1 MTATSTVY
9 KTLDELT
16 AAIIKAADGQPLSAE
31 NWERIADAVPLEV
44 SAEIPAATLWQ
55 LETAA
60 MRACDGSPLS
70 HAVYSLAARQAFL
83 RMR

>member
-1 MTATSTVY
+1 MTATSMIH

-31 NWERIADAVPLEV
+31 TWERIADAVPLEV
-44 SAEIPAATLWQ
+44 SAEIPARILWE
-55 LETAA
+55 LVTTA

-70 HAVYSLAARQAFL
+70 HAAYSLAARQAFL